1 MGSTRI
7 RGNKLGLI
15 LDSEEEV
22 WADCTS
28 LKLTPEEADS
38 DVLTF
43 EDAQSGNTSAWK
55 LTGTAVQS
63 TDPDSLWSLLYD
75 NAGQE
80 LPFTYAPHGNEN
92 PAPAQPHFTGTV
104 KVTLPPE
111 IGGEADRSTT
121 SAFTFDFELEVVG
134 QPVKVTA

>member
-7 RGNKLGLI
+7 RGKALGFT
-15 LDSEEEV
+15 LDTNEDV
-22 WADCTS
+22 WADCS
-28 LKLTPEEADS
+28 ALKLTPEEADA

-43 EDAQSGNTSAWK
+43 EDVQTGDTASWK

-63 TDPDSLWSLLYD
+63 TDPTSLHTLLYE

-80 LPFTYAPHGNEN
+80 LPFTYAPHGNEI
-92 PAPAQPHFTGTV
+92 ATPAQPHWTGTA
-104 KVTLPPE
+104 KITLPPE

-121 SAFTFDFELEVVG
+121 SAYTFDFELEVVG